1 MKKLNVGG
9 QAVIEGV
16 MMKGKRTVVAVRDAD
31 GKIITKEIEGA
42 VKNPALFSIVFLR
55 GLLALYEALV
65 IGTKAL
71 GFSAEVT
78 GEGEMTKK
86 DIVITFLIAFA
97 FAIGMFALGPLF
109 LAQLMVSK
117 SNPAMFALIEGIIR
131 AAFFI
136 TYVWVISL
144 FKDIKRVFE
153 YHGAEHK
160 AVYTFENNEDLTV
173 ENARKYTTLHPRCGT
188 SFLILTLFFAIVI
201 FALLGY
207 WTEMNFLWKI
217 VSRIVFIPIV
227 AALTYEF
234 QRLTAKIIDT
244 KLGKV
249 LASPGLLFQKIT
261 TKEPSDDQLEVAL
274 VALKESLKEE

>member
-16 MMKGKRTVVAVRDAD
+16 MMKGKRTVVAVRGRD

-42 VKNPALFSIVFLR
+42 VKNPALFSVVFLR

-65 IGTKAL
+65 IGTRAL

-86 DIVITFLIAFA
+86 DIFLTFIVAFA
-97 FAIGMFALGPLF
+97 VAIGMFALGPLF
-109 LAQLMVSK
+109 LAQLLVSK
-117 SNPAMFALIEGIIR
+117 SNPGMFALVEGLIR

-144 FKDIKRVFE
+144 FKDIQRVFE

-160 AVYTFENNEDLTV
+160 AVYTYENNEELTI

-188 SFLILTLFFAIVI
+188 SFLILTLFFAIIV

-207 WTEMNFLWKI
+207 WKDMDLIWKI
-217 VSRIVFIPIV
+217 MSRIVFIPII

-234 QRLTAKIIDT
+234 QRLTAKIVNT
-244 KLGKV
+244 KIGKI

-261 TKEPSDDQLEVAL
+261 TKEPSDDELEVAL
-274 VALKESLKEE
+274 VALKESLRD